1 MQGFELNRFY
11 HYQGLFSLSEELR
24 AKIEAGPVLSFH
36 LNRVF
41 FFSHG
46 RRLER

>member
-1 MQGFELNRFY
+1 MNLD
-11 HYQGLFSLSEELR
+11 S
-24 AKIEAGPVLSFH
+24 KISILGVNENASVSIEGRPRSFH
-36 LNRVF
+36 LNRV